1 MTRAGFVSL
10 IGPPNAGKST
20 LMNTL
25 VGQKVSIVTPKVQTT
40 RSRIRGIAMHG
51 DAQVVF
57 VDTPG
62 IFVPKRR
69 LDRAMVNAA
78 WQGADDSDLVV
89 LVHDVARSKIDDD
102 TARIVEALAKDKIN
116 AVLVLNKIDLVSP
129 ERLLE
134 REEELSQKV
143 EFSRVF
149 MLSAEKGKGT
159 DDFMAWL
166 AEQMPQGPYLFDPE
180 DLSDMPMRLLA
191 AEILREKLFLN
202 LHEELPYQLTVETES
217 WEERDD
223 GSAEVRC
230 SIFVAREGHRGIVL
244 GKGGKTIGRIG
255 TAARREL
262 EEVLERR
269 VHLFTHVKFRKDW
282 MNDPARYQDW
292 DLGWTIKTDIQAG
305 ILILMPDVL
314 IPHLEQRSG
323 VHA

>member
-1 MTRAGFVSL
+1 MRAGFVSL

-25 VGQKVSIVTPKVQTT
+25 VGQKVSIVTHKVQTT
-40 RSRIRGIAMHG
+40 RSRVRGIAMHD

-57 VDTPG
+57 IDTPG

-102 TARIVEALAKDKIN
+102 TLRILEGLKKNNVKAA
-116 AVLVLNKIDLVSP
+116 LVLNKIDLVQP

-134 REEELSQKV
+134 RADEMSKQV

-149 MLSAEKGKGT
+149 MLSAEHGKGCE
-159 DDFMAWL
+159 DFLSWL
-166 AEQMPQGPYLFDPE
+166 ADQMPKGPYLFDPE

-217 WEERDD
+217 WTEMDD

-230 SIFVAREGHRGIVL
+230 SIYVAREGHRGIIL
-244 GKGGKTIGRIG
+244 GKGGKTIGRVG
-255 TAARREL
+255 TAARKEL
-262 EEVLERR
+262 EDVLERR
-269 VHLFTHVKFRKDW
+269 IHLFTHVKYRKDW

-292 DLGWTIKTDIQAG
+292 DLDFNA
-305 ILILMPDVL
+305 
-314 IPHLEQRSG
+314 
-323 VHA
+323 

>member
-89 LVHDVARSKIDDD
+89 LVHDVARSRIDDD
-102 TARIVEALAKDKIN
+102 TARILESLVKNDIT
-116 AVLVLNKIDLVSP
+116 AVLVLNKIDLVSR

-134 REEELSQKV
+134 RAEELSQRA

-149 MLSAEKGKGT
+149 MLSAEKAKGT
-159 DDFMAWL
+159 EDFLSWL
-166 AEQMPQGPYLFDPE
+166 ADQMPEGPYLFDPD

-217 WEERDD
+217 WEERED

-255 TAARREL
+255 SAARREL
-262 EEVLERR
+262 EEVLDRR

-292 DLGWTIKTDIQAG
+292 DLDFNA
-305 ILILMPDVL
+305 
-314 IPHLEQRSG
+314 
-323 VHA
+323 